1 MSRVIPK
8 EHLTA
13 YQRWELGSIDSG
25 SLEPGSVV
33 TVPEPSPPP
42 PPPPPPEPEP
52 VFSVAMP
59 TAEDLERIQREAWQE
74 GYDLGVEEGRKAGYD
89 AGYKTGEEAAER
101 LKQLAEALSVESL
114 RQDEAIAREILE
126 LALNVAQ
133 QLMRATIK
141 ARPQSILVVIREALQ
156 SLPTLSGHHK
166 VVVHPDDASVVH
178 DWLARE
184 HGHLSWKVLEDEQMS
199 PGGFRF
205 ESAHTELDASMET
218 RWREITGC
226 LGTDTSWID

>member
-8 EHLTA
+8 EQLTA

-25 SLEPGSVV
+25 SREPGSVV
-33 TVPEPSPPP
+33 IAPDLPPAPPP
-42 PPPPPPEPEP
+42 RPEPEP
-52 VFSVAMP
+52 VLSVAMP

-74 GYDLGVEEGRKAGYD
+74 GYELGVEEGRKAGYD
-89 AGYKTGEEAAER
+89 AGYKTGEEAAAR
-101 LKQLAEALSVESL
+101 LRQLAEALQVESL
-114 RQDEAIAREILE
+114 RQDEAIAHEILD

-133 QLMRATIK
+133 QILRATIQ

-166 VVVHPDDASVVH
+166 VVVHPDDAVVVRE
-178 DWLARE
+178 WLDRE
-184 HGHLSWKVLEDEQMS
+184 HGHLSWKVLEDATMS

-205 ESAHTELDASMET
+205 ESTNSELDASMET
-218 RWREITGC
+218 RWSEITGC
-226 LGTDTSWID
+226 LGSDTSWMD

>member
-8 EHLTA
+8 EQLTA
-13 YQRWELGSIDSG
+13 YQRWELGSIESG
-25 SLEPGSVV
+25 SREPGSVV
-33 TVPEPSPPP
+33 TAPA

-89 AGYKTGEEAAER
+89 AGYRTGEEAAER
-101 LKQLAEALSVESL
+101 LRQLAEALSVESL
-114 RQDEAIAREILE
+114 RQDDAIAREILD

-133 QLMRATIK
+133 QVLRASIQ
-141 ARPQSILVVIREALQ
+141 ARPQGILEVIREALQ

-166 VVVHPDDASVVH
+166 VVVHPDDAAVVRE
-178 DWLARE
+178 WLERE
-184 HGHLSWKVLEDEQMS
+184 HSHLSWRVLEEPGMS

-205 ESAHTELDASMET
+205 ESANNELDATMET
-218 RWREITGC
+218 RWREVTGC
-226 LGTDTSWID
+226 LGVDTSWMD